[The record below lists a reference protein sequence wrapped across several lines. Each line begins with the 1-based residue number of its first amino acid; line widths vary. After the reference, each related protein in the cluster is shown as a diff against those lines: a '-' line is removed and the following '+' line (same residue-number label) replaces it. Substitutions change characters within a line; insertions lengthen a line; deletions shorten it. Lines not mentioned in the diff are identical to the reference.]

1 MGREGKRKSKFV
13 EGGETGEVGEKDTER
28 EKEKVRT
35 EIESKRVRV
44 CCTINCFRFKKV
56 KFLKC

>member
-28 EKEKVRT
+28 ERKR
-35 EIESKRVRV
+35 ESEDRDREQESEGLLHNKLFQ
-44 CCTINCFRFKKV
+44 I
-56 KFLKC
+56 